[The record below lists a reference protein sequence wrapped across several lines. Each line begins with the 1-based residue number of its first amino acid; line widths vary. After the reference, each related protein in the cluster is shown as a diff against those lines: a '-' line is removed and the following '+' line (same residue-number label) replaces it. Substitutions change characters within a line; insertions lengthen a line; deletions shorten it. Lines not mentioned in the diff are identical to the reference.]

1 MSLYKNIK
9 AKREELGMSQS
20 ELAKKTGYTSRSSI
34 AKIEKGLVDLT
45 QTKIEL
51 FATALN
57 TSPAILMGWDEIED
71 EMDSIIYDIDTFDK
85 RVAFY
90 TNFRKILEI
99 LGYNIATNWNQN
111 EAGEQIDLIEDND
124 FEIEIPHSVYRET
137 MNSILSYIEFQ
148 LKELFQTYEKK
159 SRDKKYDNYTLED
172 FDKEEVRAAHER
184 TDIKVTAEMKK
195 HDDDIMNDDS
205 EWE

>member
-1 MSLYKNIK
+1 
-9 AKREELGMSQS
+9 
-20 ELAKKTGYTSRSSI
+20 
-34 AKIEKGLVDLT
+34 
-45 QTKIEL
+45 
-51 FATALN
+51 
-57 TSPAILMGWDEIED
+57 MGWDKIED

-172 FDKEEVRAAHER
+172 FV
-184 TDIKVTAEMKK
+184 KK
-195 HDDDIMNDDS
+195 R
-205 EWE
+205 

>member
-1 MSLYKNIK
+1 MILTHLIK
-9 AKREELGMSQS
+9 ELH
-20 ELAKKTGYTSRSSI
+20 
-34 AKIEKGLVDLT
+34 
-45 QTKIEL
+45 
-51 FATALN
+51 
-57 TSPAILMGWDEIED
+57 
-71 EMDSIIYDIDTFDK
+71 
-85 RVAFY
+85 FY

-195 HDDDIMNDDS
+195 HDDDIMN
-205 EWE
+205 E